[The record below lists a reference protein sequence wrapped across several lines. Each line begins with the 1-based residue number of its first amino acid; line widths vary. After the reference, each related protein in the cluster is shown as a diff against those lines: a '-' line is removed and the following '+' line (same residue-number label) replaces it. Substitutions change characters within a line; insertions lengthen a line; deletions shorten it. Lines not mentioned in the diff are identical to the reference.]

1 MIDSFPFLRYC
12 QEEEKEDGA
21 YRKILEIL
29 EDKLDDIYYC
39 CLKINNGWKNNR
51 KKYKCLIL

>member
-12 QEEEKEDGA
+12 QEEAKEDGA
-21 YRKILEIL
+21 YRKILEIP

-39 CLKINNGWKNNR
+39 CLKINKGWKNNR

>member
-12 QEEEKEDGA
+12 QEEKEDGA

-29 EDKLDDIYYC
+29 EDKLNDIYYC

>member
-21 YRKILEIL
+21 YRKILEIQ
-29 EDKLDDIYYC
+29 
-39 CLKINNGWKNNR
+39 KIN
-51 KKYKCLIL
+51 

>member
-21 YRKILEIL
+21 YRKILEIQ
-29 EDKLDDIYYC
+29 EDKLAKAREMVSYKGERVFQYT
-39 CLKINNGWKNNR
+39 
-51 KKYKCLIL
+51 KK